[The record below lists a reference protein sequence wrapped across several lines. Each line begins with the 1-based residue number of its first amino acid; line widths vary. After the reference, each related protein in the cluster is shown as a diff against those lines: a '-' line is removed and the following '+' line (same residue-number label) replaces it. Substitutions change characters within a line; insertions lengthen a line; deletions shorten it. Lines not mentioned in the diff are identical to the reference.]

1 MGETRGKDELGM
13 KQAQNE
19 QSEAGMQRDALGLG
33 QRSVYLNSAA
43 LVLGFF
49 LLALSSIHATDSPVR
64 REWTVDGV
72 VRQALVY
79 APSQARGEAAPVV
92 FVFHGRGGTMHNAA
106 RNFGYHTLW
115 PESIVVYPQ
124 GVPTPGVLIDLEGK
138 MPGWQYGI
146 GDHGDR
152 DLKFF
157 DAMLASLKEDYGVDE
172 KRIYATG
179 LSNGGAFT
187 YLLWATRGD
196 IFAAFAPCAAAA
208 PQMARRFKPKP
219 VLHLAGEKDSLVK
232 FEWQQQTIDV
242 LRRINQCGDG
252 EPWEPG
258 CTLYPSKIGAPVV
271 AFIHPGVHEFPA
283 KAPAIIVKFFKQHA
297 KP

>member
-92 FVFHGRGGTMHNAA
+92 FVFYGRGGTMHNAA

-138 MPGWQYGI
+138 M
-146 GDHGDR
+146 R
-152 DLKFF
+152 
-157 DAMLASLKEDYGVDE
+157 LAV
-172 KRIYATG
+172 RH
-179 LSNGGAFT
+179 
-187 YLLWATRGD
+187 R
-196 IFAAFAPCAAAA
+196 
-208 PQMARRFKPKP
+208 
-219 VLHLAGEKDSLVK
+219 
-232 FEWQQQTIDV
+232 
-242 LRRINQCGDG
+242 
-252 EPWEPG
+252 
-258 CTLYPSKIGAPVV
+258 
-271 AFIHPGVHEFPA
+271 
-283 KAPAIIVKFFKQHA
+283 
-297 KP
+297 